1 MAIISVA
8 RFQIHPARVA
18 EGIESAKK
26 TKEVFLANGAESVDW
41 GNVLAGTGAGEWVLF
56 IRYPDL
62 STMEEAFKA
71 AMANPEFAKIF
82 MNPDPPGSLAD
93 RTLFTLVDL

>member
-8 RFQIHPARVA
+8 RFQIKPARVA
-18 EGIESAKK
+18 EGIENAKK
-26 TKEVFLANGAESVDW
+26 AKEVFLANGAEGVDY

-62 STMEEAFKA
+62 ATMESAFKA
-71 AMANPEFAKIF
+71 AMAIPEFAKIF
-82 MNPDPPGSLAD
+82 MDPDPPGSLSD

>member
-18 EGIESAKK
+18 EGIENAKNA
-26 TKEVFLANGAESVDW
+26 KEVFLANGAESVDY

-62 STMEEAFKA
+62 ATMEGAFKA

-82 MNPDPPGSLAD
+82 MDPDPPGSLTD
-93 RTLFTLVDL
+93 RTLFTVVDL

>member
-1 MAIISVA
+1 MAIISFA
-8 RFQIHPARVA
+8 RFQIHPARVQ
-18 EGIESAKK
+18 EGIENAKK
-26 TKEVFLANGAESVDW
+26 TKEIFLANGAESVDL
-41 GNVLAGTGAGEWVLF
+41 GNVLAGTAAGEWALF

-62 STMEEAFKA
+62 ATMEKAFNA

-82 MNPDPPGSLAD
+82 TNPDPTGSLTD

>member
-1 MAIISVA
+1 MAIMSIA
-8 RFQIHPARVA
+8 RWQFQPARVA
-18 EGIESAKK
+18 EGLENAKK
-26 TKEVFLANGAESVDW
+26 VKEIFLANGAESVDW

-71 AMANPEFAKIF
+71 AMANPEFAKVF
-82 MNPDPPGSLAD
+82 MDPDPPASLTD

>member
-1 MAIISVA
+1 MAILSVA
-8 RFQIHPARVA
+8 RFQIQPARVA
-18 EGIESAKK
+18 EGIENAKK
-26 TKEVFLANGAESVDW
+26 AKEVFLANGAESVDW
-41 GNVLAGTGAGEWVLF
+41 GNVLAGTGAGEWALF

-62 STMEEAFKA
+62 ATMEEAFKA

-82 MNPDPPGSLAD
+82 MNPDPTGSLAD

>member
-1 MAIISVA
+1 MAIMSIA
-8 RFQIHPARVA
+8 RWQFHPARVA
-18 EGIESAKK
+18 EGIENAKK
-26 TKEVFLANGAESVDW
+26 AKEVFLANGAESVDW
-41 GNVLAGTGAGEWVLF
+41 GNVLAGTGPGEWALF

-71 AMANPEFAKIF
+71 AMANPEFAKVF
-82 MNPDPPGSLAD
+82 MDPDPPASLTD

>member
-8 RFQIHPARVA
+8 RFQIKPARVA
-18 EGIESAKK
+18 EGIENAKK
-26 TKEVFLANGAESVDW
+26 AKEVFLANGAESVDY

-56 IRYPDL
+56 IRYPSL
-62 STMEEAFKA
+62 ATMEEAFKA
-71 AMANPEFAKIF
+71 AMSNPEFAKIF
-82 MNPDPPGSLAD
+82 MDPDPPGSLTD